1 MEKILENFLNLNKVW
16 FGLIFVGSVI
26 NAIMQEITIF
36 NGMPYLTPVSFLI
49 GFLIGFIAHIR
60 GKWLWV

>member
-1 MEKILENFLNLNKVW
+1 MENILENFLNLNKVW

-26 NAIMQEITIF
+26 NAIVQEIAIF

>member
-26 NAIMQEITIF
+26 NAIVQEIVIF
-36 NGMPYLTPVSFLI
+36 NGMPYLTPVCFLI
-49 GFLIGFIAHIR
+49 GFLIGLIAHIR